1 MSRASV
7 DKKDLKDFEQL
18 FHQLQPRLYAYCC
31 KYVEDNELARDIVQ
45 SVSSICGKIMR
56 VYKFLM
62 SFIYLRLYIIV
73 VCLIFVQNAFIRNM
87 QVL

>member
-1 MSRASV
+1 MSRASA
-7 DKKDLKDFEQL
+7 DRKDLKGFEQL
-18 FHQLQPRLYAYCC
+18 FHQLQPRFMP
-31 KYVEDNELARDIVQ
+31 IVVNILKITSLPGILCR

-73 VCLIFVQNAFIRNM
+73 VCPISAQNVFIRNM
-87 QVL
+87 RVL